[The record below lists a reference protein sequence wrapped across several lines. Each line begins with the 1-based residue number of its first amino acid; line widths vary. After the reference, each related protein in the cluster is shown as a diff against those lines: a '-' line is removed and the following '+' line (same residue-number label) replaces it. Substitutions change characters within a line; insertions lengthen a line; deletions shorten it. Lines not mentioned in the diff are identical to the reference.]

1 MGDIQSADRDDRRA
15 NAWGRLPNGVLR
27 SSRFSLVAKVIAA
40 YRCTFTENWK
50 TVPAHMAKAFTPPLG
65 KTRTRKAIAGLRAA
79 GFFGEG
85 QAEWA
90 NRSPEQ
96 KGNPS
101 RFRVIAEKL
110 ENPQYDYTIIRR
122 SWFDG
127 TLSVEEVGAL
137 ICIAARVGGPSVFL
151 NDIAKFLG
159 RSETT
164 AGARVAKLCDR
175 GLVTF
180 SARTS
185 DGRFRERDYKLV
197 SASAERLASRG
208 AVIDEGLPVELAED
222 CDGRYLPKCI
232 DLPKQ
237 DACPQSLS
245 ERLALAEANVG
256 DLVQW
261 TKASDEQLAVP
272 ARVVKVYEDDEG
284 RWLDIQGIDKPI
296 LSNEVIVYKHSLS
309 ADDDDEAA
317 LWDPSLL
324 GWIEHSSEL
333 RNVDEEIVAEM
344 LRYDQQ
350 WFRKALLHAAQGRI
364 GGRLLG
370 RAGLK
375 AFFWL
380 AAFIHE
386 RSEEDEFAFAC
397 CSLLNAVYDRI
408 GSRPGQR
415 LNSWGLIGERLLKHT
430 YGDDF
435 IDPGA
440 RIFGADHA
448 PMFVVSDDGDFIRYR
463 T

>member
-1 MGDIQSADRDDRRA
+1 MGDIQSAGRDDRRA
-15 NAWGRLPNGVLR
+15 KAWGRLPNGVLR
-27 SSRFSLVAKVIAA
+27 SSTLTLVAKVIAA

-50 TVPAHMAKAFTPPLG
+50 TVPSHMAKAFTPPLG
-65 KTRTRKAIAGLRAA
+65 KTRTRTAIARLRAA
-79 GFFGEG
+79 GFFGKG

-110 ENPQYDYTIIRR
+110 ENPQYDYTIISRG
-122 SWFDG
+122 WFDG

-185 DGRFRERDYKLV
+185 DGRFRDRDYKLV
-197 SASAERLASRG
+197 S
-208 AVIDEGLPVELAED
+208 ELAED
-222 CDGRYLPKCI
+222 CDSQYLPKCI

-237 DACPQSLS
+237 DAVPQSLG
-245 ERLALAEANVG
+245 ERLAVAEANVG

-261 TKASDEQLAVP
+261 TKASEEQLALP

-284 RWLDIQGIDKPI
+284 RWLDIQGIDKLI

-324 GWIEHSSEL
+324 GWIGYSSEL

-350 WFRKALLHAAQGRI
+350 WFREALLHAAQGRI

-386 RSEEDEFAFAC
+386 RSEEDDFAFAW

-415 LNSWGLIGERLLKHT
+415 LNSWGLIGERLLKYT

-448 PMFVVSDDGDFIRYR
+448 PMFVVSDGGEFIQYR
-463 T
+463 V